1 MENFTTQNLSIRK
14 GFDPS
19 YPYRH
24 EENAWHNNKLIYGVD
39 EAGRGCLA
47 GPVVVGAVALKNGS
61 THPLLKDSKT
71 LTHKQLL
78 VAYSWL
84 LEESFF
90 TIGIADHYMIDRYN
104 IYATTQKLM
113 IKTLHHLHAQNRN
126 QTPVAEILVDAM
138 PLQANKLPANIPC
151 ISYIKGESESV
162 SIAAASIIAKV
173 SRDSILNRMQK
184 SFPLFNLEKHKGYGT
199 AAHAQILQARGAS
212 IIHRT
217 SYLSNF
223 IKTDEHKNEQQSLFF

>member
-1 MENFTTQNLSIRK
+1 MEKFTTPNLSMRK
-14 GFDPS
+14 YS
-19 YPYRH
+19 NEIYHYRH
-24 EENAWHNNKLIYGVD
+24 EENAWKNNKIIYGVD

-61 THPLLKDSKT
+61 THPLLKDSKK
-71 LTHKQLL
+71 LSKKQLL
-78 VAYSWL
+78 TAYSWL

-90 TIGIADHYMIDRYN
+90 TIGISDHYIIDRYN

-113 IKTLHHLHAQNRN
+113 AKTLHHLHAQNRN
-126 QTPVAEILVDAM
+126 HIPVQEILVDAM
-138 PLQANKLPANIPC
+138 PLKPHTLPTGIPC
-151 ISYIKGESESV
+151 ISYIKGESESA

-173 SRDSILNRMQK
+173 SRDSIMNLMHT
-184 SFPLFNLEKHKGYGT
+184 SFPLYNLKQHKGYGT
-199 AAHAQILQARGAS
+199 ATHAQILKTSGAS

-223 IKTDEHKNEQQSLFF
+223 IKPEKPKDEQQSLFF

>member
-1 MENFTTQNLSIRK
+1 MENFKASIFSIRK
-14 GFDPS
+14 DLGPI
-19 YPYRH
+19 YTYRH
-24 EENAWHNNKLIYGVD
+24 EENAWQNNKIMYGVD

-61 THPLLKDSKT
+61 THPLLRDSKK
-71 LTHKQLL
+71 LSSKQLL
-78 VAYSWL
+78 IAYSWL
-84 LEESFF
+84 LDHSFF
-90 TIGIADHYMIDRYN
+90 TIGISDHYMIDRYN

-126 QTPVAEILVDAM
+126 QIPVQEILVDAM
-138 PLQANKLPANIPC
+138 PLQAHKLPAGIPC
-151 ISYIKGESESV
+151 ISYIKGESESA

-173 SRDSILNRMQK
+173 SRDSIMNLLHK
-184 SFPLFNLEKHKGYGT
+184 SFPLYSIDKHKGYGT
-199 AAHAQILQARGAS
+199 AAHAQALQTHGAS

-223 IKTDEHKNEQQSLFF
+223 IKPDEHKNEQQTLFF